1 MTAAE
6 PGGVAGRSSGVRR
19 PAAAQATAGSRS
31 VERDADAAVAALYAE
46 HYRSLV
52 ALAVLLVTDAGAA
65 EVVVQDSFV
74 ALHRGWRLLGRDGPG
89 GDQALCYLRQCVVS
103 RSRAARRH
111 SVPRGTDAVALGR
124 ALAQG
129 PAPGQQRSAALAALH
144 ALPPRQREVLA
155 LQHYAGLSASQTAR
169 MLGTST
175 SAVQRRTAQAM
186 ASLRGV
192 LEPRAGG
199 SVP

>member
-1 MTAAE
+1 M
-6 PGGVAGRSSGVRR
+6 
-19 PAAAQATAGSRS
+19 
-31 VERDADAAVAALYAE
+31 ERDADAAVAALYAA
-46 HYRSLV
+46 YYPSLV
-52 ALAVLLVTDAGAA
+52 ALAALLITDARTA

-74 ALHRGWRLLGRDGPG
+74 ALHRGWRLLGREDPD
-89 GDQALCYLRQCVVS
+89 GDQALAYLRQCVVN
-103 RSRAARRH
+103 RSRAAQRR
-111 SVPRGTDAVALGR
+111 SVPGGMDALARAR
-124 ALAQG
+124 ALAPG

-175 SAVQRRTAQAM
+175 GAVQRRTAQAM
-186 ASLRGV
+186 ASLRTV

>member
-1 MTAAE
+1 VGRPGAAH
-6 PGGVAGRSSGVRR
+6 
-19 PAAAQATAGSRS
+19 AAAGSRS
-31 VERDADAAVAALYAE
+31 VERDADAAVAALYAA

-52 ALAVLLVTDAGAA
+52 AFAALLVADGGAA

-74 ALHRGWRLLGRDGPG
+74 ALHRGWRLVGRAGPG
-89 GDQALCYLRQCVVS
+89 DDQALSYLRQCVLN
-103 RSRAARRH
+103 RSRAARRRR
-111 SVPRGTDAVALGR
+111 VPRGTDAM
-124 ALAQG
+124 AQRQA
-129 PAPGQQRSAALAALH
+129 PAPGAVPGQERSAALAALH
-144 ALPPRQREVLA
+144 ALPPREREVLA